1 MIVKEKHV
9 TMKATKLFTLLAL
22 LMVFAVSCNKPDE
35 PNNGGNNDSDVRVTT
50 YTPQDICATTATC
63 GGDVIVTQGLS
74 LTELGVCWSTERN
87 PSVDNSHISTR
98 NWSEPFVCT
107 ITDLEPNTQY
117 YVRAY
122 ALRGLEYYY
131 GEDKNF
137 TTLTI
142 GGLNGHE
149 YVDLG
154 LPSGTLWATCNV
166 GADKPEDYGDYFAWG
181 ETEPK
186 TTYNGNTYKYCNA
199 NLNIGFFFTKYC
211 NNSEYGYNGFT
222 DNLTILQSSDDAAT
236 VNWGNNWC
244 MPTVTQW
251 RELYQN
257 TTKTWTNQNGVS
269 GSLFSSKNGAVLFL
283 PSGGYRYN
291 DTIKGIDQT
300 GCYWSSSLT
309 EMEYPGAWHFDFSSD
324 FCDVG
329 HKSSRFNG
337 LSIRPVRSIK

>member
-1 MIVKEKHV
+1 MIVKEKHI

-74 LTELGVCWSTERN
+74 LTEFGVCWSTESN
-87 PSVDNSHISTR
+87 PSVENSHVSTR

-107 ITDLEPNTQY
+107 ITGLEPNTQY

-131 GEDKNF
+131 GEDKDF

-154 LPSGTLWATCNV
+154 LPSGTLWAICNV
-166 GADKPEDYGDYFAWG
+166 GANAPEEYGDRFAWG
-181 ETEPK
+181 ETTPK
-186 TTYNGNTYKYCNA
+186 TTYNWWNTYKYCNGDDHQ
-199 NLNIGFFFTKYC
+199 LTKYC
-211 NNSEYGYNGFT
+211 SQSNYGYNGFT
-222 DNLTILQSSDDAAT
+222 DNLSTLTPSDDAASS
-236 VNWGNNWC
+236 NWGNGWC
-244 MPTVTQW
+244 LPTKVQW
-251 RELYQN
+251 DELYQN
-257 TTKTWTNQNGVS
+257 TTCIWTIQNGVN
-269 GSLFSSKNGAVLFL
+269 GCLFTASNGNSIFL
-283 PSGGYRYN
+283 PAVGPEIGDGVHEVGRGGF
-291 DTIKGIDQT
+291 
-300 GCYWSSSLT
+300 YWSSSLYT
-309 EMEYPGAWHFDFSSD
+309 DCPSEAWAFSFYLD
-324 FCDVG
+324 HCYYIYDKG
-329 HKSSRFNG
+329 SRSYGWFV
-337 LSIRPVRSIK
+337 RPVRFAN